1 MSTCGLCLDAF
12 PERPAQ
18 ASKLNYPRQELERQ
32 MTKEIEQRLE
42 RIHHELSGSER
53 DLSSNSPRSLKYY
66 VRDIQ
71 RRLSEW
77 LIEHRHQQEK
87 QRQDLLRAMVV
98 IGVIG
103 VLLAIVRSAA
113 SDMEWVREHTLAF
126 RLWGVSLCLIFVGVL
141 VERSSVVKSL
151 WSFAITKLLL
161 SLILSGA
168 LFYARGRAAGH
179 INGVFHVDASALPIT
194 LVLTTGLVLFKLL
207 VPFVLSIA
215 ALILALHI
223 LFISNWVKGKA
234 TGDVPWFSVLCSAV
248 AGVILF
254 FGWSWPSDQ
263 LSDTR
268 IPEKVYLIAQALDFN
283 QRHECA
289 NVDPERPV
297 VFLGAGQESVLVA
310 PYRLEDF
317 DFATFFESRVIVP
330 TAFVREKCEY
340 KPLLPLK
347 SLGSY

>member
-1 MSTCGLCLDAF
+1 
-12 PERPAQ
+12 
-18 ASKLNYPRQELERQ
+18 
-32 MTKEIEQRLE
+32 MTKEIEQQLE

-53 DLSSNSPRSLKYY
+53 DLFSKSPRSLKYY
-66 VRDIQ
+66 VQDIQ
-71 RRLSEW
+71 RRLSDW
-77 LIEHRHQQEK
+77 LSERRDQQDK
-87 QRQDLLRAMVV
+87 QRHDLLRAMVV

-103 VLLAIVRSAA
+103 VVLAIARSAA
-113 SDMEWVREHTLAF
+113 SDMAWVREHTLAF

-141 VERSSVVKSL
+141 VERSSVVRSL
-151 WSFAITKLLL
+151 WSFAVTKFLL
-161 SLILSGA
+161 SLILSGVV
-168 LFYARGRAAGH
+168 FYARGRAAGY

-207 VPFVLSIA
+207 VPFALTIA
-215 ALILALHI
+215 ALILALHALLI
-223 LFISNWVKGKA
+223 ISWVKHYRVGK
-234 TGDVPWFSVLCSAV
+234 TSGDFPWFSMLCSAV

-268 IPEKVYLIAQALDFN
+268 IPEKVYLIAEALDFN

-317 DFATFFESRVIVP
+317 DFATFFETRVTVP
-330 TAFVREKCEY
+330 TLFVREKCEY
-340 KPLLPLK
+340 KPLPTPDPL
-347 SLGSY
+347 SGY